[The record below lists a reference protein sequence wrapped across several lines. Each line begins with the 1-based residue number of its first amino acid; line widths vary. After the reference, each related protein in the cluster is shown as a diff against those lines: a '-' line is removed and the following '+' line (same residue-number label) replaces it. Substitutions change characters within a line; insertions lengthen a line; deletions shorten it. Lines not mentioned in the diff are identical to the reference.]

1 MARFNSTLPKAQ
13 CAAKRST
20 LKNAFCLSLNK
31 LCFEGVDSAYPS
43 LACHLTRTFNYT
55 LGGLTR
61 ELKGKA
67 LAINGME
74 EHVHL
79 LVSLPPTI
87 SVSDALRFIKA
98 NSCKWV
104 HEKWPQRSTFAWQL
118 GYGAFSVSKSNVPEV
133 VDYIRNQEEHHR
145 KNNYQEEFLALL
157 RKHGVEY
164 DERYVWD

>member
-1 MARFNSTLPKAQ
+1 M
-13 CAAKRST
+13 
-20 LKNAFCLSLNK
+20 
-31 LCFEGVDSAYPS
+31 G
-43 LACHLTRTFNYT
+43 RTFSRLFTHIIFSTKGRARLIGPDPKPELHAY

-74 EHVHL
+74 EHVHR

-87 SVSDALRFIKA
+87 AVSDALRFIKA
-98 NSCKWV
+98 NSYKWV
-104 HEKWPQRSTFAWQL
+104 HEKWPKRSAFAWQL
-118 GYGAFSVSKSNVPEV
+118 GYGAFSVSKSIVPEV
-133 VDYIRNQEEHHR
+133 VDYIRRQEEHHPQF
-145 KNNYQEEFLALL
+145 NYKQEFLGLL

>member
-1 MARFNSTLPKAQ
+1 MSRSFSHLFTHIVFSTKGRARLIVPD
-13 CAAKRST
+13 
-20 LKNAFCLSLNK
+20 LKPELH
-31 LCFEGVDSAYPS
+31 AY
-43 LACHLTRTFNYT
+43 

-67 LAINGME
+67 LAIHGME

-104 HEKWPQRSTFAWQL
+104 HAKWPQRSTFAWQL
-118 GYGAFSVSKSNVPEV
+118 GYGAFSVSQSNVPEV

-164 DERYVWD
+164 GERYVWD

>member
-1 MARFNSTLPKAQ
+1 MASTLTNLLYHIVF
-13 CAAKRST
+13 ST
-20 LKNAFCLSLNK
+20 KDRTRLIGPDLKPELH
-31 LCFEGVDSAYPS
+31 AY
-43 LACHLTRTFNYT
+43 

-67 LAINGME
+67 LAFNGME

-87 SVSDALRFIKA
+87 SISDALRFIKA

-104 HEKWPQRSTFAWQL
+104 HEKWPQRSGFAWQL
-118 GYGAFSVSKSNVPEV
+118 GYGAFSVSKSNLPEV
-133 VDYIRNQEEHHR
+133 VDYIRHQEQHHH
-145 KNNYQEEFLALL
+145 KFNYQEEFLGLL

>member
-1 MARFNSTLPKAQ
+1 M
-13 CAAKRST
+13 
-20 LKNAFCLSLNK
+20 
-31 LCFEGVDSAYPS
+31 
-43 LACHLTRTFNYT
+43 
-55 LGGLTR
+55 
-61 ELKGKA
+61 LKGKA

-104 HEKWPQRSTFAWQL
+104 HAKWPQRSTFAWQL
-118 GYGAFSVSKSNVPEV
+118 GYGAFSVSKSKVPEV

-164 DERYVWD
+164 DERYVWN